1 MNINVPWCP
10 CGSIGAPD
18 VVEEDEL
25 CQNALDR
32 FERQQ
37 VNFMHQPNITQGV
50 RTKKVD
56 EEEVFCIG
64 DEALRTVT
72 VKSSSDR

>member
-32 FERQQ
+32 FERQR
-37 VNFMHQPNITQGV
+37 VNFMDQPNITKV
-50 RTKKVD
+50 SERRRWMKKRCFASVMGSED
-56 EEEVFCIG
+56 SDGEE
-64 DEALRTVT
+64 
-72 VKSSSDR
+72 